1 MAEVLLERNSRVQAT
16 ELRRRLP
23 RLMKLVRSP
32 LPVHQLLGRAPTL
45 TVHAHGID
53 KQVAHLQFP
62 LRAIVLR
69 AQRWSAPDVAAMAA
83 LLVHGSTNANML
95 VVDDCK
101 FSSLSMRGFGQLLT
115 NSTSLTAL
123 SLRGCRGLGRKAITR
138 LARLMNRSHSSVNV
152 RWLWVGDFAVPLQL
166 LLRGARGARG
176 AHTEDPP
183 RLQHRC
189 TVLPSLTQR
198 DSREGTAQ
206 RQIGATARPRVRQAN
221 ATDALR
227 CGVCLSPGR
236 GHKALCFLP
245 ADCLMTLHPPVTGAE
260 GGEGAGRT
268 LVSMN
273 LAARKHSFTV
283 FTRVSIARG
292 GGFNRHE
299 RVSQLALPLCDAAAM
314 VDMASCGHVGVACLD
329 LSGQPLGPSMAGH
342 VLKLIRAPH
351 TAASLTCL
359 DLTGTQLG
367 NKGCED
373 IARAL
378 FGAPSKSPAMAPTFS
393 PTCPGLISLS
403 LAGCGMGDGPAVLI
417 ADALRA
423 NAHVVCLNL
432 GRNPLA
438 DPAVEALADCLTKH
452 NRTLTRLSLA
462 CVRATVASMKAV
474 AACLARGG
482 DGMPPGAAASGAG
495 SSLVHVDLRG
505 NTAATAG
512 VDWASY
518 LCSDACL
525 ESSTLSTLL
534 LHRWSIPV
542 DQLHASFVPQYVP
555 PAGMPTVDLPSGV
568 RDVDVAREDDRRAGM
583 DPFEYVVCPAEV
595 GIGMP
600 LLGTLDHLTPGHVPW
615 LCAIVVIVLNQI
627 CA

>member
-1 MAEVLLERNSRVQAT
+1 
-16 ELRRRLP
+16 
-23 RLMKLVRSP
+23 
-32 LPVHQLLGRAPTL
+32 
-45 TVHAHGID
+45 
-53 KQVAHLQFP
+53 
-62 LRAIVLR
+62 
-69 AQRWSAPDVAAMAA
+69 
-83 LLVHGSTNANML
+83 
-95 VVDDCK
+95 
-101 FSSLSMRGFGQLLT
+101 
-115 NSTSLTAL
+115 
-123 SLRGCRGLGRKAITR
+123 
-138 LARLMNRSHSSVNV
+138 
-152 RWLWVGDFAVPLQL
+152 
-166 LLRGARGARG
+166 
-176 AHTEDPP
+176 
-183 RLQHRC
+183 
-189 TVLPSLTQR
+189 
-198 DSREGTAQ
+198 
-206 RQIGATARPRVRQAN
+206 
-221 ATDALR
+221 
-227 CGVCLSPGR
+227 
-236 GHKALCFLP
+236 
-245 ADCLMTLHPPVTGAE
+245 
-260 GGEGAGRT
+260 
-268 LVSMN
+268 MN

-329 LSGQPLGPSMAGH
+329 LSGQPLGPSMASH

-438 DPAVEALADCLTKH
+438 DPAVEALADCLAKH

-462 CVRATVASMKAV
+462 CVRATVASMKAI

-518 LCSDACL
+518 LCSNACL

-534 LHRWSIPV
+534 LHRWFIPV

-555 PAGMPTVDLPSGV
+555 PVGMPTVELPSGV
-568 RDVDVAREDDRRAGM
+568 RDADVAREDDRRAGM